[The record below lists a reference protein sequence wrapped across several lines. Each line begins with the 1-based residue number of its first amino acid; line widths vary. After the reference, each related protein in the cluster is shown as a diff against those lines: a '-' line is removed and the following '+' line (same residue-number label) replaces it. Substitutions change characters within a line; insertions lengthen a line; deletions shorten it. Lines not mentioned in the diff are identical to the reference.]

1 MEITNYYI
9 KLPYLYREN
18 SDVLIRVENVLKNLT
33 TFLMN
38 KMLSLCLKLFISTT
52 KLLVKMLLNSLNL
65 TFLFSP
71 YRFNIESINIKNEC
85 SQFKNNHP
93 EYISL
98 CKRLDVFCLQF
109 PIATKS
115 QHLAFY
121 VPENGIYTWAYLK

>member
-1 MEITNYYI
+1 MFRF
-9 KLPYLYREN
+9 K
-18 SDVLIRVENVLKNLT
+18 
-33 TFLMN
+33 
-38 KMLSLCLKLFISTT
+38 
-52 KLLVKMLLNSLNL
+52 KMLLNSLNL

-109 PIATKS
+109 PIAMFVVYQPYPLT
-115 QHLAFY
+115 
-121 VPENGIYTWAYLK
+121 